1 MRIEKERK
9 IRQKG
14 ALGTDILST
23 RHFSSTAA
31 SPADQTGRVGK
42 RISLRR
48 FHRAADAPE
57 QMVIWLNRV
66 IWGVSRSGKK
76 GKGPFWLSRSKRE
89 VKKTKLKTKTLLFRV

>member
-42 RISLRR
+42 IISLRR

-66 IWGVSRSGKK
+66 IWGVSRSVKK
-76 GKGPFWLSRSKRE
+76 GKVHSGSLARKGR
-89 VKKTKLKTKTLLFRV
+89 